1 MTNHRQPSAS
11 DSMLRIDE
19 DDLIDA
25 LSDHNPDV
33 SWYLNQQSGEVIPVF
48 RDMFFPGD
56 EEYIDEE
63 ALSEDPRYLLVEPLS
78 SRDGY
83 RWMEKFSAQVDDA
96 DLRRRLERALDR
108 PRPFR
113 GFKDVLYD
121 YPAERD
127 QWFEYERLRQREA
140 AQEWLTFNGITAEL
154 VSKRPPPQPS
164 EDPTDLPSAR
174 RVVSSEQ
181 APYVDLGSFGAR
193 FLARAEDTQG
203 AVAIVEH
210 PIPPRTLAAPLHR
223 HAREDEY
230 SYVVE
235 GRMGA
240 RLGEKVVYAEAGT
253 LVFKPRGEWH
263 TFWNAGDGPCRV
275 LEIITPGGFEEM
287 FAEMGADPELMAG
300 EGATA
305 MDARYGLEVDYESIE
320 RLCREHGLSFPESE

>member
-1 MTNHRQPSAS
+1 
-11 DSMLRIDE
+11 MLRIDE
-19 DDLIDA
+19 DDLLDA
-25 LSDHNPDV
+25 LSDHNPDMG
-33 SWYLNQQSGEVIPVF
+33 WYLNQQTGEVFPVF
-48 RDMFFPGD
+48 RDIFFPGD

-63 ALSEDPRYLLVEPLS
+63 ALGEDPRYLLVEPVS

-83 RWMEKFSAQVDDA
+83 RWMEKFTAEVNDP

-113 GFKDVLYD
+113 GFKDVLVD
-121 YPAERD
+121 YPTERE
-127 QWFEYERLRQREA
+127 QWFEFERLRQREVA
-140 AQEWLTFNGITAEL
+140 EEWLTMNGITAEL

-164 EDPTDLPSAR
+164 EATTEQSSTARVIPSER
-174 RVVSSEQ
+174 
-181 APYVDLGSFGAR
+181 APFVDLGSFGAR

-210 PIPPRTLAAPLHR
+210 PIPARTLAAPLHL

-230 SYVVE
+230 SYVLE

-240 RLGEKVVYAEAGT
+240 VLGEEVVYAEAGT
-253 LVFKPRGEWH
+253 LVFKPRGQWH

-287 FAEMGADPELMAG
+287 FAEMGADPDLMAG
-300 EGATA
+300 EGAAA

-320 RLCREHGLSFPESE
+320 RLCREHGLNFPASE